1 MQVTQRDYGFPLR
14 RFVRMRI
21 REENCN
27 MILLAMVVCINA
39 TIVGGASLLIGDSKP
54 VRFVDRTTGSV
65 EQASFG
71 DKAIIDVGG
80 PPPIR
85 VVGAPFIPNTNP
97 RDR

>member
-1 MQVTQRDYGFPLR
+1 MQVTQRDYGLR

-27 MILLAMVVCINA
+27 MTLLAMVVCISA
-39 TIVGGASLLIGDSKP
+39 TIAGGASILMGDSKP

-80 PPPIR
+80 PPPVR